1 MSKSVPVRLSPS
13 TKVEI
18 DATIVAGELGLPI
31 ARFRQLME
39 QGKISILCERGTGE
53 DEGLYRASF
62 YHDGKRARLVVDADG
77 NPVD

>member
-1 MSKSVPVRLSPS
+1 MSKSIPIQLSPS
-13 TKVEI
+13 TNVEI

-39 QGKISILCERGTGE
+39 QGKISVLCERGTDE

-62 YHDGKRARLVVDADG
+62 YYDGKRARLVVDGDG
-77 NPVD
+77 YPID